1 MGQSLAMEQTMRF
14 SNFATQTFS
23 KMQQQQ
29 ILVESL
35 NVGSNNMIK
44 HVDIMIHSIAAEL
57 RELSAMKFIT
67 PTRPSYK
74 RNTNFFCALQ
84 APNTPLCCRT
94 VFSMPST
101 LRSTVILMPNCHV
114 KKPSV

>member
-1 MGQSLAMEQTMRF
+1 MEQTMRF
-14 SNFATQTFS
+14 SDFATQTFS
-23 KMQQQQ
+23 KMEQQQ

-44 HVDIMIHSIAAEL
+44 HLDIMIHSVAAEL
-57 RELSAMKFIT
+57 REPSAMKFAT
-67 PTRPSYK
+67 PTRPSHK
-74 RNTNFFCALQ
+74 RNTNFFCVLQ

-94 VFSMPST
+94 VFSMPLT
-101 LRSTVILMPNCHV
+101 LRSTVILMPNCHI

>member
-1 MGQSLAMEQTMRF
+1 MERTMRF
-14 SNFATQTFS
+14 SDFATQPFS
-23 KMQQQQ
+23 KMQKQQ

-57 RELSAMKFIT
+57 RELSAMKFVT

-84 APNTPLCCRT
+84 PL
-94 VFSMPST
+94 VA
-101 LRSTVILMPNCHV
+101 
-114 KKPSV
+114 

>member
-1 MGQSLAMEQTMRF
+1 MERTMRF
-14 SNFATQTFS
+14 SDFATQTFS

-35 NVGSNNMIK
+35 NVGSNNMTK
-44 HVDIMIHSIAAEL
+44 HIDIMIHSVAAKL
-57 RELSAMKFIT
+57 RELLSMKFVT

-84 APNTPLCCRT
+84 APNTPLCCRA
-94 VFSMPST
+94 VFSMPLT
-101 LRSTVILMPNCHV
+101 LRSTVILMPNCHI